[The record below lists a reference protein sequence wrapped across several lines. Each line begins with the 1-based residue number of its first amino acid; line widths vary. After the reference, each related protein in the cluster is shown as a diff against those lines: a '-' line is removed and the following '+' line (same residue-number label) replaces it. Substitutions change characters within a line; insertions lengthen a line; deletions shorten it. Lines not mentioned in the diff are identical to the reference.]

1 MKPEIT
7 SLQRQEE
14 PEEELQAK
22 SILQRREAIG
32 GGEAS
37 TDLDTAI
44 NSARGSGQQMADNI
58 RQPMEQAFGADFSG
72 VKVHTDGQSDQLNQ
86 SIQARAFTTG
96 QDVFFRQGEYNPGSR
111 GGQELLAHELTHV
124 VQQNEGAVQRSLQ
137 RKNAQSISIDYSL
150 QEPLVQC
157 QPYYRGGNSL
167 APKMNEVKID
177 SRTKKLKNTHGV
189 SLFDLKK
196 GLGKFGGTYEVKSI
210 PDTLKII
217 QRGKNPN
224 HFEIV
229 PAENGKLDFEEFKNE
244 LGKVVLEKVED
255 E

>member
-1 MKPEIT
+1 M
-7 SLQRQEE
+7 
-14 PEEELQAK
+14 
-22 SILQRREAIG
+22 
-32 GGEAS
+32 
-37 TDLDTAI
+37 
-44 NSARGSGQQMADNI
+44 
-58 RQPMEQAFGADFSG
+58 
-72 VKVHTDGQSDQLNQ
+72 KVHNDAQSDQLNQ

-96 QDVFFRQGEYNPGSR
+96 QDVFFRGGEYNPGSR
-111 GGQELLAHELTHV
+111 GGQELIAHELTHV
-124 VQQNEGAVQRSLQ
+124 VQQNGGAVSRSLQ
-137 RKNAQSISIDYSL
+137 RESDQSISIDYSL

-157 QPYYRGGNSL
+157 QYYRGGNSL
-167 APKMNEVKID
+167 APKSNEVKID
-177 SRTKKLKNTHGV
+177 KRTNKLKNTHGV

-217 QRGKNPN
+217 QRGKDPN